1 MCKAGAGKLHISLLQ
16 EITSGIY
23 NIRFRKEGHQ
33 AWTCSDP
40 NERER
45 FRANP
50 VCNFKMTAS
59 CASCV
64 TGLMLQAYSPVKT
77 QTCNP
82 SLEIMLLSGEDDPC
96 SGSPAKLQK
105 TAARMAAEGYGNVHC
120 RTYPSK
126 RHELLNGQGFTGVL
140 DDIIRFM
147 SPIVSDSLSLR
158 QKFTYMNENTLNTH
172 NKEEYPPMHTA
183 EHILNA
189 TMVKMF
195 GCPRSRNAHIERKKS
210 KCDYIL
216 NQCPTP
222 QQVCEIENAV
232 NRIIDN
238 ALDVTAELM
247 PRAEAESIA
256 DLGKLPEHASDTLR
270 IVRIGDYDTCACI
283 GAHVNNTSE
292 IGKFTIL
299 SHDYT
304 DGRWRVRWKVDHL
317 QKYVFRYKILTL

>member
-1 MCKAGAGKLHISLLQ
+1 
-16 EITSGIY
+16 
-23 NIRFRKEGHQ
+23 
-33 AWTCSDP
+33 
-40 NERER
+40 
-45 FRANP
+45 
-50 VCNFKMTAS
+50 
-59 CASCV
+59 
-64 TGLMLQAYSPVKT
+64 
-77 QTCNP
+77 
-82 SLEIMLLSGEDDPC
+82 
-96 SGSPAKLQK
+96 
-105 TAARMAAEGYGNVHC
+105 
-120 RTYPSK
+120 
-126 RHELLNGQGFTGVL
+126 
-140 DDIIRFM
+140 
-147 SPIVSDSLSLR
+147 
-158 QKFTYMNENTLNTH
+158 
-172 NKEEYPPMHTA
+172 MHTA

-232 NRIIDN
+232 NRIIGN

-283 GAHVNNTSE
+283 GAHVSNTSE

-304 DGRWRVRWKVDHL
+304 DGRWRVRWKVQAH
-317 QKYVFRYKILTL
+317 YKIGDEPESSSPIL